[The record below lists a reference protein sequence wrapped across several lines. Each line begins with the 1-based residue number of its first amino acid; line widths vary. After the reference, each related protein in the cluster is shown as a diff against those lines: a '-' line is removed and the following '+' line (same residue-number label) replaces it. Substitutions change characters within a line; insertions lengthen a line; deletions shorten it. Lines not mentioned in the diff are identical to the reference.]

1 MKKMSDLYVAFFT
14 ALETGFMRF
23 PKTLILLVGIA
34 CAVSLYYTARNL
46 GINTDTTEILSQDLP
61 FLQDRARFLKA
72 FPQDDQAVLV
82 VVDAETPEQATR
94 ALDYLDGQFK
104 KENQQIKSVYMLG
117 GGDFFD
123 RHGLLY
129 LDLDDLNALAG
140 KLAEAQP
147 FIGTLSG
154 DNSLKSLLSI
164 VSLAITTDDRELPV
178 DLNPLLNNIRAVIE
192 ALLNGNNLQLSWQQ
206 LMLGKDQDLLA
217 KQRFMLLK
225 PELDFNE
232 LLPAEQSLQKIRG
245 IVQTAEKKFP
255 GVKIRLT
262 GEVVL
267 EHDELK
273 SALYSTELAS
283 VFSVILVFLS
293 LLIGFRSLKLVLITS
308 TVLLMGLALTA
319 GFATL
324 AVGHLNLIS
333 IAFALLYIGIGDD
346 YAIQLNLR
354 YQELLHQNLPQKEAL
369 SQAVRKVLPSMALC
383 AAATSV
389 GFFSFIPTAYVGV
402 SELGIIAGGGIFIA
416 LMVST
421 TVLPALL
428 RLFPLNPDSKAS
440 LGALPAWVYEVPIRY
455 RFYFKWLAIG
465 LTLAGLALLT
475 QVRFDF
481 NPLNLRD
488 PRDES
493 VTTFKE
499 LLKTK
504 TSSPMTLTV
513 LTENAEEAQTKA
525 LQLKELKSV
534 EDALTV
540 FDFIPK
546 DQQQK
551 LDIIQELA
559 LVMGGSLD
567 AFPPLQQDS
576 PANHREALQKFKKA
590 VEQSLEKNPGGEL
603 SESLQPL
610 QKVLDRLLIVL
621 ESKSL
626 PEQEAML
633 DQLQRNVLG
642 ALPDMMN
649 KLGKV
654 FDAELVTLEQLPKDL
669 SERWLSKD
677 GIYRIQVFPAK
688 NLNDQANLKAFIA
701 DVRQI
706 APNAT
711 DLPVIYLESGNA
723 VVKAFRQALI
733 TALAMTALVLL
744 LVRRSIKDTVLILLP
759 LLMTAILTGASTVV
773 LDNPFNFANIIVIP
787 LLFGLGVDNG
797 IYIMNRLRSMPD
809 SEHSVLHTSTT
820 RGVIF
825 SSLATL
831 SSLVGMAFTPHLGL
845 ASMGLLLSIGL
856 ALVVVC
862 TILVLPAFA
871 YKARNGFNSE
881 MQS

>member
-1 MKKMSDLYVAFFT
+1 MKKMSDLYAAFFT

-34 CAVSLYYTARNL
+34 CAVSLYYTSRNL
-46 GINTDTTEILSQDLP
+46 GIKTDTTEILSQDLP
-61 FLQDRARFLKA
+61 FLQDRARFVKA

-82 VVDAETPEQATR
+82 VVDAKTPEKATR
-94 ALDYLDGQFK
+94 ALDYLGAQFK
-104 KENQQIKSVYMLG
+104 KEKQQIKSVYMPG

-129 LDLDDLNALAG
+129 LDLDDLNDLSG
-140 KLAEAQP
+140 KLAKAQP

-164 VSLAITTDDRELPV
+164 MSLALSSGDSELPV

-192 ALLNGNNLQLSWQQ
+192 ALLDGKNVQLSWQQ

-217 KQRFMLLK
+217 KQRFILLK
-225 PELDFNE
+225 PELNFNE
-232 LLPAEQSLQKIRG
+232 AVPAEKSLQKIRG
-245 IVQTAEKKFP
+245 IVETAKKEFP
-255 GVKIRLT
+255 GVRIRLT

-267 EHDELK
+267 EHDEMK
-273 SALYSTELAS
+273 SVVFSTELAS
-283 VFSVILVFLS
+283 VFSVILVFLT

-354 YQELLHQNLPQKEAL
+354 YRELLHQDLSQEEAL
-369 SQAVRKVLPSMALC
+369 SQAVRKVVPSMALC

-416 LMVST
+416 LIISM

-428 RLFPLNPDSKAS
+428 RLFPLKPDAKDSPS
-440 LGALPAWVYEVPIRY
+440 SLPAWVYDAPIRY
-455 RFYFKWLAIG
+455 RFYFKWIAIG

-513 LTENAEEAQTKA
+513 LAESPEEAQAKA
-525 LQLKELKSV
+525 RQLKELKSV

-540 FDFIPK
+540 FDFIPE
-546 DQQQK
+546 DQPQK

-576 PANHREALQKFKKA
+576 AANHREALEKFKKA
-590 VEQSLEKNPGGEL
+590 VEQSLVKNPGGEL

-610 QKVLDRLLIVL
+610 QKALDRLLLAL
-621 ESKSL
+621 ESKPL

-633 DQLQRNVLG
+633 EQLQRNLLG
-642 ALPDMMN
+642 TLPDMM
-649 KLGKV
+649 KRLGKV
-654 FDAELVTLEQLPKDL
+654 FDAGVVTLEQLPKDL

-677 GIYRIQVFPAK
+677 GLYRIQVFPAE
-688 NLNDQANLKAFIA
+688 NLNDPANLKAFIA

-723 VVKAFRQALI
+723 VVRAFQQALV
-733 TALAMTALVLL
+733 TALAMTALVLF

-759 LLMTAILTGASTVV
+759 LLMTAILTGASTVL

-809 SEHSVLHTSTT
+809 PQQSVLQTSTT

-831 SSLVGMAFTPHLGL
+831 SSLIGMAFTPHLGL

-871 YKARNGFNSE
+871 YTETRNKLKSE
-881 MQS
+881 A

>member
-1 MKKMSDLYVAFFT
+1 MKKMSDLYVSFLT

-23 PKTLILLVGIA
+23 PKTLIFLMTLA
-34 CAVSLYYTARNL
+34 CAISLYYTARNL
-46 GINTDTTEILSQDLP
+46 GINTDTTKILSQDLP

-82 VVDAETPEQATR
+82 VVDAKTPERATE
-94 ALDYLDGQFK
+94 ALDYLGAQFK
-104 KENQQIKSVYMLG
+104 TEEQQIKSVYIPG
-117 GGDFFD
+117 EGEFFD

-129 LDLDDLNALAG
+129 LDLDDLNELTG

-178 DLNPLLNNIRAVIE
+178 DLNPLLNNIRAVME
-192 ALLNGNNLQLSWQQ
+192 ALLNGKNLQLSWQQ
-206 LMLGKDQDLLA
+206 LMLGEDQDLLA
-217 KQRFMLLK
+217 KQRFILLK
-225 PELDFNE
+225 PVLNFNE
-232 LLPAEQSLQKIRG
+232 VVPAEKSLQKIRG
-245 IVQTAEKKFP
+245 IVEIAKKELP
-255 GVKIRLT
+255 DVKVRLT

-267 EHDELK
+267 EHDELE
-273 SALYSTELAS
+273 SVVYSTELAS
-283 VFSVILVFLS
+283 FFSMILVFLA

-354 YQELLHQNLPQKEAL
+354 YRELLQQNLPQKEAL
-369 SQAVRKVLPSMALC
+369 SQAVRKVVPSMALC

-402 SELGIIAGGGIFIA
+402 SELGIIAGGGILIA
-416 LMVST
+416 LMVSM

-428 RLFPLNPDSKAS
+428 RLFPLKPDAKDPPS
-440 LGALPAWVYEVPIRY
+440 ALPAWVYDVPIRY
-455 RFYFKWLAIG
+455 RTYFKWIAIG
-465 LTLAGLALLT
+465 LTLAGIALLT

-481 NPLNLRD
+481 NPLNLRA
-488 PRDES
+488 PRSES
-493 VTTFKE
+493 VATFKE

-504 TSSPMTLTV
+504 TGSPMTLTV
-513 LTENAEEAQTKA
+513 LAESPEQAQAKA
-525 LQLKELKSV
+525 RQLEKLKSV
-534 EDALTV
+534 KDALTI
-540 FDFIPK
+540 FDFIPA

-559 LVMGGSLD
+559 LVMGVRPD
-567 AFPPLQQDS
+567 AFPPLRKDS
-576 PANHREALQKFKKA
+576 AANHREALATFKKN
-590 VEQSLEKNPGGEL
+590 VEQSLAKNPGGEL
-603 SESLQPL
+603 SANLQSL
-610 QKVLDRLLIVL
+610 QKVLDRLLL
-621 ESKSL
+621 ELDSKPL

-633 DQLQRNVLG
+633 DRLQQNLLG
-642 ALPDMMN
+642 TLPDMMN

-654 FDAELVTLEQLPKDL
+654 FAAESVTLEQLPEDL

-677 GIYRIQVFPAK
+677 GIYRIQVFPAE
-688 NLNDQANLKAFIA
+688 NLNDHANLKAFIA
-701 DVRQI
+701 DVKQI
-706 APNAT
+706 APDAT

-723 VVKAFRQALI
+723 VVRAFQQALV

-744 LVRRSIKDTVLILLP
+744 IVRRSIKDTVLILLP
-759 LLMTAILTGASTVV
+759 LLMTAVLTGASTV
-773 LDNPFNFANIIVIP
+773 LLNNPFNFANIIVIP

-797 IYIMNRLRSMPD
+797 IYIMNRLRSMPG
-809 SEHSVLHTSTT
+809 SEHNVLQTSTT

-831 SSLVGMAFTPHLGL
+831 CSLVSMAFTPHLGL

-871 YKARNGFNSE
+871 YKARGGFNSR
-881 MQS
+881 

>member
-1 MKKMSDLYVAFFT
+1 MKKMSDLYVSFLT

-23 PKTLILLVGIA
+23 PKTLIFLMTLA
-34 CAVSLYYTARNL
+34 CAISLYYSARNL
-46 GINTDTTEILSQDLP
+46 GINTDTTKILSQDLP

-82 VVDAETPEQATR
+82 VVDAKTPERATE
-94 ALDYLDGQFK
+94 ALDYLGAQFK
-104 KENQQIKSVYMLG
+104 TEEQQIKSVYIPG
-117 GGDFFD
+117 EGEFFD

-129 LDLDDLNALAG
+129 LDLDDLNELTG

-178 DLNPLLNNIRAVIE
+178 DLNPLLNNIWAVME
-192 ALLNGNNLQLSWQQ
+192 ALLNGKNLQLSWQQ
-206 LMLGKDQDLLA
+206 LMLGEDQDLLV
-217 KQRFMLLK
+217 KQRFILLK
-225 PELDFNE
+225 PVLNFNE
-232 LLPAEQSLQKIRG
+232 VVPAEKSLQKIRG
-245 IVQTAEKKFP
+245 IVEIAKKELP
-255 GVKIRLT
+255 DVKVRLT

-267 EHDELK
+267 EHDELE
-273 SALYSTELAS
+273 SVVYSTELAS
-283 VFSVILVFLS
+283 FFSMILVFLA

-354 YQELLHQNLPQKEAL
+354 YRELLQQNLPQKEAL
-369 SQAVRKVLPSMALC
+369 SQAVRKVVPSMALC

-402 SELGIIAGGGIFIA
+402 SELGIIAGGGILIA
-416 LMVST
+416 LMVSM

-428 RLFPLNPDSKAS
+428 RLFPLKPDAKDPPS
-440 LGALPAWVYEVPIRY
+440 ALPAWVYDVPIRY
-455 RFYFKWLAIG
+455 RIYFKWIAIG
-465 LTLAGLALLT
+465 LTLAGIALLT

-481 NPLNLRD
+481 NPLNLRA
-488 PRDES
+488 PRSES
-493 VTTFKE
+493 VATFKE

-504 TSSPMTLTV
+504 TGSPMTLTV
-513 LTENAEEAQTKA
+513 LAESPEQAQAKA
-525 LQLKELKSV
+525 RQLEKLKSV
-534 EDALTV
+534 KDALTI
-540 FDFIPK
+540 FDFIPA

-559 LVMGGSLD
+559 LVMGVRPD
-567 AFPPLQQDS
+567 AFPPLRKDS
-576 PANHREALQKFKKA
+576 AANHREALATFKKN
-590 VEQSLEKNPGGEL
+590 VEQSLAKNPGGEL
-603 SESLQPL
+603 SANLQPL
-610 QKVLDRLLIVL
+610 QKVLDRLLL
-621 ESKSL
+621 ELDSKPL

-633 DQLQRNVLG
+633 DRLQQNLLG
-642 ALPDMMN
+642 TLPDMMN

-654 FDAELVTLEQLPKDL
+654 FAAESVTLEQLPEDL

-677 GIYRIQVFPAK
+677 GIYRIQVFPAE
-688 NLNDQANLKAFIA
+688 NLNDHANLKAFIA
-701 DVRQI
+701 DVKQI
-706 APNAT
+706 APDAT

-723 VVKAFRQALI
+723 VVRAFQQALV

-744 LVRRSIKDTVLILLP
+744 IVRRSIKDTVLILLP
-759 LLMTAILTGASTVV
+759 LLMTAVLTGASTV
-773 LDNPFNFANIIVIP
+773 LLNNPFNFANIIVIP

-797 IYIMNRLRSMPD
+797 IYIMNRLRSMPG
-809 SEHSVLHTSTT
+809 SEHNVLQTSTT

-831 SSLVGMAFTPHLGL
+831 CSLVSMAFTPHLGL

-871 YKARNGFNSE
+871 YKARGGFNSR
-881 MQS
+881 

>member
-1 MKKMSDLYVAFFT
+1 MKKISDLYVSFF
-14 ALETGFMRF
+14 AVLETGFMRF
-23 PKTLILLVGIA
+23 PKTLIFLVCIA
-34 CAVSLYYTARNL
+34 CAVSLYYTSRHL
-46 GINTDTTEILSQDLP
+46 GIKTDTTEILSQDLP
-61 FLQDRARFLKA
+61 FLQDRAHFLKA

-82 VVDAETPEQATR
+82 VVDAKTPERATQ
-94 ALDYLDGQFK
+94 ALDYLDDQFK
-104 KENQQIKSVYMLG
+104 NEKQQIKSVYIPG
-117 GGDFFD
+117 GGDYFD

-129 LDLDDLNALAG
+129 LDLDELNELAG
-140 KLAEAQP
+140 KLAKAQP

-164 VSLAITTDDRELPV
+164 LSLALTSGDQELPV

-192 ALLNGNNLQLSWQQ
+192 ALLNGKNLKLSWQQ
-206 LMLGKDQDLLA
+206 LMLGENQDLLA
-217 KQRFMLLK
+217 QQRFILLK

-232 LLPAEQSLQKIRG
+232 AVPAEKSLQKIRG
-245 IVQTAEKKFP
+245 IVETAKKEFP

-273 SALYSTELAS
+273 SVVFSTELAS
-283 VFSVILVFLS
+283 IFSAILVFTA
-293 LLIGFRSLKLVLITS
+293 LLIGFRSLKLVLITT

-333 IAFALLYIGIGDD
+333 IAFALLYVGIGDD

-354 YQELLHQNLPQKEAL
+354 YKELLRQNLPQQEAL
-369 SQAVRKVLPSMALC
+369 SQAVRKVVPSMALC

-402 SELGIIAGGGIFIA
+402 SELGIIAGGGILIA
-416 LMVST
+416 LIISMT
-421 TVLPALL
+421 ALPALL
-428 RLFPLNPDSKAS
+428 RLFPLKSAKAS
-440 LGALPAWVYEVPIRY
+440 RSTLPAWVYDVPIRH
-455 RFYFKWLAIG
+455 RFYFKWIAIG

-488 PRDES
+488 PNSES
-493 VTTFKE
+493 VATFKE
-499 LLKTK
+499 LLETK

-513 LTENAEEAQTKA
+513 LAESAEEARVKA
-525 LQLKELKSV
+525 RQLKELKSV

-540 FDFIPK
+540 FDFIPE
-546 DQQQK
+546 DQQPK

-559 LVMGGSLD
+559 FVMGGSLD
-567 AFPPLQQDS
+567 NFPPLRKDS
-576 PANHREALQKFKKA
+576 AANHREALEKFKKA
-590 VEQSLEKNPGGEL
+590 IDQSLEKNPGGEL

-610 QKVLDRLLIVL
+610 QKALDRLLTVL
-621 ESKSL
+621 DSKPL

-633 DQLQRNVLG
+633 DRLQRNLL
-642 ALPDMMN
+642 ATLPDMMN
-649 KLGKV
+649 RLGKV
-654 FDAELVTLEQLPKDL
+654 FDAGLVTLEQLPKDL

-677 GIYRIQVFPAK
+677 GLYRIQVFPAE

-723 VVKAFRQALI
+723 VVKAFQQALV

-797 IYIMNRLRSMPD
+797 IYIMNRLRSMPE

-831 SSLVGMAFTPHLGL
+831 CSLVSMAFTPHLGL
-845 ASMGLLLSIGL
+845 ASMGLLLSVGL

-871 YKARNGFNSE
+871 YKARGEFNS
-881 MQS
+881 QAP

>member
-1 MKKMSDLYVAFFT
+1 MKKMSDLYVSFLT

-23 PKTLILLVGIA
+23 PKTLIFLVCIA
-34 CAVSLYYTARNL
+34 CAISLYYTARNL
-46 GINTDTTEILSQDLP
+46 GINTDTTKILSQDLP

-82 VVDAETPEQATR
+82 VVDAKTPERATQ
-94 ALDYLDGQFK
+94 ALDYLGAQFK
-104 KENQQIKSVYMLG
+104 NEKQQIKSVYVPG
-117 GGDFFD
+117 GGDFFN

-129 LDLDDLNALAG
+129 LDFDDLNELTG
-140 KLAEAQP
+140 KLSKAQP

-154 DNSLKSLLSI
+154 DNTLKSLLSI
-164 VSLAITTDDRELPV
+164 VSLALSSDDQELPV
-178 DLNPLLNNIRAVIE
+178 DLSPLLNNIRAVIE
-192 ALLNGNNLQLSWQQ
+192 ALLNGKNLQLSWQQ
-206 LMLGKDQDLLA
+206 MTLDKDQDLLT
-217 KQRFMLLK
+217 KQRFILLK
-225 PELDFNE
+225 PELDYNKTV
-232 LLPAEQSLQKIRG
+232 PAEQSLQKIRG
-245 IVQTAEKKFP
+245 IVENAKNEFP
-255 GVKIRLT
+255 SVEIRLT

-273 SALYSTELAS
+273 SVVFSTELAS
-283 VFSVILVFLS
+283 IFSAILVFLA

-354 YQELLHQNLPQKEAL
+354 YKELLRQNLPQQEAL
-369 SQAVRKVLPSMALC
+369 SQAVRKVVPSMALC

-402 SELGIIAGGGIFIA
+402 SELGIIAGGGILIA
-416 LMVST
+416 LMISM

-428 RLFPLNPDSKAS
+428 RLFPLKPAKAS
-440 LGALPAWVYEVPIRY
+440 QSALPAWVYDVPIRY
-455 RFYFKWLAIG
+455 RSYFKWIAIG

-488 PRDES
+488 PSSES
-493 VTTFKE
+493 VATFKE

-513 LTENAEEAQTKA
+513 LAENAEEAQAKA
-525 LQLKELKSV
+525 RQLKELKTV

-551 LDIIQELA
+551 LDAIQELA

-567 AFPPLQQDS
+567 NFPPLRKDS
-576 PANHREALQKFKKA
+576 AANHREALIKFKKA
-590 VEQSLEKNPGGEL
+590 VEQSPEKNPGGEL
-603 SESLQPL
+603 SENLQSL
-610 QKVLDRLLIVL
+610 QKVLDRLLAEL
-621 ESKSL
+621 DSKPL

-633 DQLQRNVLG
+633 DRLQRNLIG
-642 ALPDMMN
+642 TLPDMMN
-649 KLGKV
+649 RLGKV

-677 GIYRIQVFPAK
+677 GIYRIQVFPAE
-688 NLNDQANLKAFIA
+688 NLNDQDNLKAFIA
-701 DVRQI
+701 EVRQI

-723 VVKAFRQALI
+723 VVKAFQQALI
-733 TALAMTALVLL
+733 TALAMTALVLF

-759 LLMTAILTGASTVV
+759 LLMTAILTGASTVL

-797 IYIMNRLRSMPD
+797 IYIMNRLRSMPE

-831 SSLVGMAFTPHLGL
+831 CSLVSMAFTPHLGL
-845 ASMGLLLSIGL
+845 ASMGLLLSVGL

-871 YKARNGFNSE
+871 YKAHGGFNSR
-881 MQS
+881 

>member
-1 MKKMSDLYVAFFT
+1 
-14 ALETGFMRF
+14 
-23 PKTLILLVGIA
+23 
-34 CAVSLYYTARNL
+34 
-46 GINTDTTEILSQDLP
+46 
-61 FLQDRARFLKA
+61 
-72 FPQDDQAVLV
+72 
-82 VVDAETPEQATR
+82 
-94 ALDYLDGQFK
+94 
-104 KENQQIKSVYMLG
+104 
-117 GGDFFD
+117 
-123 RHGLLY
+123 
-129 LDLDDLNALAG
+129 
-140 KLAEAQP
+140 
-147 FIGTLSG
+147 
-154 DNSLKSLLSI
+154 
-164 VSLAITTDDRELPV
+164 
-178 DLNPLLNNIRAVIE
+178 
-192 ALLNGNNLQLSWQQ
+192 
-206 LMLGKDQDLLA
+206 
-217 KQRFMLLK
+217 
-225 PELDFNE
+225 
-232 LLPAEQSLQKIRG
+232 
-245 IVQTAEKKFP
+245 
-255 GVKIRLT
+255 
-262 GEVVL
+262 
-267 EHDELK
+267 
-273 SALYSTELAS
+273 
-283 VFSVILVFLS
+283 

-354 YQELLHQNLPQKEAL
+354 YRELLHQDLSQEEAL
-369 SQAVRKVLPSMALC
+369 SQAVRKVVPSMALC

-416 LMVST
+416 LIISM

-428 RLFPLNPDSKAS
+428 RLFPLKPDAKDSPS
-440 LGALPAWVYEVPIRY
+440 SLPAWVYDAPIRY
-455 RFYFKWLAIG
+455 RFYFKWIAIG

-513 LTENAEEAQTKA
+513 LAESPEEAQAKA
-525 LQLKELKSV
+525 RQLKELKSV

-540 FDFIPK
+540 FDFIPE
-546 DQQQK
+546 DQPQK

-576 PANHREALQKFKKA
+576 AANHREALEKFKKA
-590 VEQSLEKNPGGEL
+590 VEQSLVKNPGGEL

-610 QKVLDRLLIVL
+610 QKALDRLLLAL
-621 ESKSL
+621 ESKPL

-633 DQLQRNVLG
+633 EQLQRNLLG
-642 ALPDMMN
+642 TLPDMM
-649 KLGKV
+649 KRLGKV
-654 FDAELVTLEQLPKDL
+654 FDAGVVTLEQLPKDL

-677 GIYRIQVFPAK
+677 GLYRIQVFPAE
-688 NLNDQANLKAFIA
+688 NLNDPANLKAFIA

-723 VVKAFRQALI
+723 VVRAFQQALV
-733 TALAMTALVLL
+733 TALAMTALVLF

-759 LLMTAILTGASTVV
+759 LLMTAILTGASTVL

-809 SEHSVLHTSTT
+809 PQQSVLQTSTT

-831 SSLVGMAFTPHLGL
+831 SSLIGMAFTPHLGL

-871 YKARNGFNSE
+871 YTETRNKLKSE
-881 MQS
+881 A